1 MNKGYTNPQGVDGCE
16 MVERREKKKGGKS
29 RIWGT
34 SEKKKKKSKGNV
46 YKLKN
51 EKREIKREREW
62 RMDGWCCI
70 WQTKGKEYYRGI
82 NMLVAL
88 AMIPTTYAMHC
99 SLNIRGETPHL

>member
-1 MNKGYTNPQGVDGCE
+1 MDVRWWNE
-16 MVERREKKKGGKS
+16 EKKKREVKVEYGERVK
-29 RIWGT
+29 
-34 SEKKKKKSKGNV
+34 KKKKKSKGNV